1 MSNLFF
7 REFGSG
13 KPLIIL
19 HGLLGCSDNWIFHGK
34 KLSNFFH
41 VYILDQMNHGNS
53 PHSSDISYDLLSDD
67 IYEFIKFKKLSSVNI
82 MGHSMGGKV
91 AMSFALKH
99 PNLVDNLIVLDIAP
113 KDYSIQSRFDEL
125 INSVISLPIDTIES
139 RKDADNYLSNSIPEI
154 ALRSFILKNL
164 KRGNSNSF
172 LWKPNITLIAKKMTE
187 IYSWKESSLTYEA
200 NTLFIKGEKS
210 DYISESDLLT
220 IKKYFPNVIIKKI
233 RNSGHWLHVDSPD
246 EFFLLIKNFLKLF

>member
-53 PHSSDISYDLLSDD
+53 PHSSDISYDLLSND

-125 INSVISLPIDTIES
+125 INSVISLPLDTIET
-139 RKDADNYLSNSIPEI
+139 RKDADNYLSSSIPET
-154 ALRSFILKNL
+154 AVRNFILKNL
-164 KRGNSNSF
+164 
-172 LWKPNITLIAKKMTE
+172 
-187 IYSWKESSLTYEA
+187 
-200 NTLFIKGEKS
+200 
-210 DYISESDLLT
+210 
-220 IKKYFPNVIIKKI
+220 
-233 RNSGHWLHVDSPD
+233 
-246 EFFLLIKNFLKLF
+246 

>member
-53 PHSSDISYDLLSDD
+53 PHSSDINYDLLSDD
-67 IYEFIKFKKLSSVNI
+67 IYEFIKFKKLSAVNI

-139 RKDADNYLSNSIPEI
+139 RKDADNYLSNSIPET
-154 ALRSFILKNL
+154 ALRS
-164 KRGNSNSF
+164 
-172 LWKPNITLIAKKMTE
+172 
-187 IYSWKESSLTYEA
+187 Y
-200 NTLFIKGEKS
+200 
-210 DYISESDLLT
+210 
-220 IKKYFPNVIIKKI
+220 IIK
-233 RNSGHWLHVDSPD
+233 N
-246 EFFLLIKNFLKLF
+246 